1 MCRKRVAVHPWD
13 WRDWFTFYEL
23 WPSPIISHC
32 LREVFKIA
40 ALVAV
45 DPHHACLLR
54 HVKPVGANALG
65 AWPVVMVH
73 ASFF

>member
-1 MCRKRVAVHPWD
+1 MLGKRVAVHPWH
-13 WRDWFTFYEL
+13 WRYWLTFYEL
-23 WPSPIISHC
+23 WPSTIIAHG
-32 LREVFKIA
+32 LRQVFKIA

-45 DPHHACLLR
+45 DPHHAALFR
-54 HVKPVGANALG
+54 HVEPVGANALG